1 MEITAPTDVE
11 DCPAWNEQADV
22 VVVGLGVAG
31 TCAALE
37 AHRAGVRVLVIE
49 RTSGGGGAS
58 ATSEGIFYLGG
69 GTPVQEACGYADDPD
84 YMLRFLE
91 ESTTTPARA
100 NLEAFCAGSVEH
112 FDWLEA
118 QGVAF
123 ERRLFP
129 GKAVAVRSGE
139 GLLTTGNEKVWPF
152 RDLARP
158 VPRGHQTRASAED
171 KGGAV
176 AMRALLATFADA
188 GVPVLYDTAVVGL
201 VTDATGRVRG
211 VRARRD
217 GTDIFVEARGGVV
230 LAAGSFNLNSEMT
243 AQHLP
248 VVSAT
253 GKPLGID
260 TNDGT
265 GIRLG
270 QSVGAVARGMDG
282 VIATASIYPP
292 EQLVKG
298 IVVNNRGD
306 RFVAEDSYHG
316 RLAYFVERQP
326 DHSAYLVVDEEIFA
340 YPQHGSHKF
349 IDAWSTIEEMEAGLG
364 VPTGSLAT
372 TITEYNRDVA
382 DRVDRRFRKHPDWLK
397 PLHGPWA
404 AFDISLHR
412 SDYHYISLG
421 GLAADQHGRAL
432 DTDGEPVP
440 GLYAVG
446 ACAAHLPQNGA
457 EYASGLS
464 LGPGSFFGR
473 RAGRHAAGQV
483 RELTTPRSP
492 AGS

>member
-1 MEITAPTDVE
+1 MDITAPMDVE
-11 DCPAWNEQADV
+11 DCPAWDEQVDV

-37 AHRAGVRVLVIE
+37 AHRAGAHVLVLE

-69 GTPVQEACGYADDPD
+69 GTAVQEACGYQDDTAN
-84 YMLRFLE
+84 MMRFLE

-118 QGVAF
+118 QGVPF

-129 GKAVAVRSGE
+129 GKAVAVHSGE

-158 VPRGHQTRASAED
+158 VPRGHQTRASAEE

-176 AMRALLATFADA
+176 AMRALLATFAAA
-188 GVPVLYDTAVVGL
+188 GVPVLYDAAAIGL
-201 VTDATGRVRG
+201 VTDRTGRVRG
-211 VRARRD
+211 VRARRE
-217 GTDIFVEARGGVV
+217 GAEIFVEARNGVV
-230 LAAGSFNLNSEMT
+230 LAAGSFNLNREMT
-243 AQHLP
+243 AEHLP
-248 VVSAT
+248 AVSAA

-270 QSVGAVARGMDG
+270 ESVGAVARGMDG

-298 IVVNNRGD
+298 IVVNNQGD

-326 DHSAYLVVDEEIFA
+326 EHAAYLVVDEEIFA

-349 IDAWSTIEEMEAGLG
+349 VDAWSTIEEMEAGLG
-364 VPTGSLAT
+364 VPTGSLAAT
-372 TITEYNRDVA
+372 LSEYNRDVA
-382 DRVDRRFRKHPDWLK
+382 DGVDRRFRKHPDWLK
-397 PLHGPWA
+397 PLHGRWA
-404 AFDISLHR
+404 AFDISLTR

-421 GLAADQHGRAL
+421 GLAADEHGRAL
-432 DTDGEPVP
+432 DSDGEPVA

-446 ACAAHLPQNGA
+446 ACAAHIPQNGA

-473 RAGRHAAGQV
+473 RAGRHAAGQG
-483 RELTTPRSP
+483 R
-492 AGS
+492 